1 MAVTVKS
8 FLGKASKRS
17 TKGGSAWQSITMN
30 REYERRH
37 SRWYEILLLGLGVHL
52 LVGMPLAI
60 LLPSL
65 ERWGWG
71 FWLYL
76 PDVRSNTI
84 IAVGLAFTACAL
96 TLRRLGSY
104 PVTQLAAYIL
114 PTVSIAFLIAV
125 ALLFF
130 TREGYTRQVL
140 FGGYLTSLVWFYLGY
155 FIGRRYRKLK
165 LALVP
170 FGNTRRLLGSQRLD
184 LRMLVEPDLENV
196 RFDGVVADLHAK
208 DLPPEWEKFLATC
221 TLCHIPVY
229 HIRQIHESLSGRVQI
244 DRLSENE
251 FGSLLP
257 PLFYLGFKRCAD
269 TAGALLLLPVLL
281 PFMLIT
287 AAIVKLDSPGPVLFL
302 QPRMGYRHRPF
313 LMYKFRSM
321 YHDMSGE
328 DFTISQDD
336 PRITRVGRFIRKT
349 RIDELPQIFNVLKG
363 EMSFIGPR
371 PESVALSEWYE
382 EDVPFFSYRHVV
394 RPGITGWAQVE
405 QGYAAE
411 LQGMTRKLQYDFY
424 YIKHVSLWLDVLIAL
439 KTVRIISTGFG
450 AR

>member
-1 MAVTVKS
+1 MK
-8 FLGKASKRS
+8 
-17 TKGGSAWQSITMN
+17 
-30 REYERRH
+30 REYQRRH
-37 SRWYEILLLGLGVHL
+37 SRWYEVLLLGLSIHV

-60 LLPSL
+60 MLPSL

-71 FWLYL
+71 FWSYL
-76 PDVRSNTI
+76 PDVRSNTL
-84 IAVGLAFTACAL
+84 IAIGLAFMASAL
-96 TLRRLGSY
+96 TLRRMARFPGA
-104 PVTQLAAYIL
+104 QLAANIM

-130 TREGYTRQVL
+130 SREGYTRQVL
-140 FGGYLTSLVWFYLGY
+140 FGGYLVSLMWFFLGY
-155 FIGRRYRKLK
+155 FVGKRFRTLK

-170 FGNTRRLLGSQRLD
+170 FGESLRLAGSHKVDLRLLEQ
-184 LRMLVEPDLENV
+184 PDLEGV
-196 RFDGVVADLHAK
+196 RVDGVVADLRAK
-208 DLPPEWEKFLATC
+208 DLSAEWEKFLARC

-229 HIRQIHESLSGRVQI
+229 HVRQISESMSGRVQI

-257 PLFYLGFKRCAD
+257 PLFYVGFKRVVD
-269 TAGALLLLPVLL
+269 FIGALLLLPVLMPL
-281 PFMLIT
+281 LLVV
-287 AAIVKLDSPGPVLFL
+287 ALAVKLDSRGPALFL
-302 QPRMGYRHRPF
+302 QPRVGYKARPF

-328 DFTISQDD
+328 DFTISEDD
-336 PRITRVGRFIRKT
+336 PRITRVGRVIRKY
-349 RIDELPQIFNVLKG
+349 RLDELPQLFNILKG

-371 PESVALSEWYE
+371 PESAALSEWYE
-382 EDVPFFSYRHVV
+382 QDVPFFSYRHVV

-411 LQGMTRKLQYDFY
+411 VDGMTRKLQYDFY
-424 YIKHVSLWLDVLIAL
+424 YIKHISLWLDVLIAL
-439 KTVRIISTGFG
+439 KTVRILVTGFG